1 MVFLFIFIIFIFFNV
16 MLVFSK
22 IIIEIENLRFTSH
35 NSKHLNDNYK
45 IIIKLKAFGIIPI
58 LKKVYD
64 KNKINDINKK
74 LDISKKIKKI
84 DINKV
89 IESLKEDNKLNK
101 DLIKKFIKD
110 MFEIIK
116 MDFKIELGTENAAIT
131 AILIGILSTLISIA
145 LRNKITNTNLQRYK
159 IIPKYSNY
167 NLINI
172 DISGIF
178 GIKVI
183 HIINIIYVA
192 IKEKKEDNSHERT
205 SNRKS
210 YGYSYE

>member
-35 NSKHLNDNYK
+35 NSKHLNDTYK
-45 IIIKLKAFGIIPI
+45 IIIKVKAFGVIPI

-84 DINKV
+84 DINKI
-89 IESLKEDNKLNK
+89 IENLKEDNILNK
-101 DLIKKFIKD
+101 NLIKKFIKD

-116 MDFKIELGTENAAIT
+116 IDFKIELGAENAAVT

-192 IKEKKEDNSHERT
+192 IKEKKEDNSYGRT

>member
-35 NSKHLNDNYK
+35 NSKHLNDTYK
-45 IIIKLKAFGIIPI
+45 VIIKVKVFGIIPI

-84 DINKV
+84 DINKI
-89 IESLKEDNKLNK
+89 IENLKEDNILNK
-101 DLIKKFIKD
+101 NLIKKFIKD

-116 MDFKIELGTENAAIT
+116 IDFKIELGTENAAIT
-131 AILIGILSTLISIA
+131 AIIIGILSVLISIV

-159 IIPKYSNY
+159 IIPKYCNH

-183 HIINIIYVA
+183 HIINIIYVML
-192 IKEKKEDNSHERT
+192 KEKKEDNIYERT
-205 SNRKS
+205 SNRKP